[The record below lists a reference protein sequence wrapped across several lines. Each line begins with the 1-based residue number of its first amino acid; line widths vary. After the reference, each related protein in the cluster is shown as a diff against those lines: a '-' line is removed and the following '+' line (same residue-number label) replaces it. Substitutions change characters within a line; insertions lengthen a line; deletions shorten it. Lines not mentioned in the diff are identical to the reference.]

1 MMYFAP
7 WKIASIVGGILLA
20 ALLAVPSFV
29 DKGRLGAAAEWLPWR
44 QIHLGLDL
52 KGGSYLLLEV
62 DMAAVIRERLDNI
75 ADGAR
80 TRLRGAG
87 IGYTNLAT
95 ADRAVTLRLTDPSRA
110 PEALRLLRELA
121 NPITTGMGAQQ
132 PDLEVTAAPD
142 GLVTLALSEPLLR
155 EKATQA

>member
-1 MMYFAP
+1 M
-7 WKIASIVGGILLA
+7 
-20 ALLAVPSFV
+20 PSFV
-29 DKGRLGAAAEWLPWR
+29 DKERLGAAAEWLPWR

-62 DMAAVIRERLDNI
+62 DMAAVIRERLDNL

-87 IGYTNLAT
+87 IGYTNLSA

-121 NPITTGMGAQQ
+121 NPDHHRHGRAAARPRGHR
-132 PDLEVTAAPD
+132 LRRTASSPSPSPSPCCARRRPRRCSSRSRSFAAAS
-142 GLVTLALSEPLLR
+142 TRRAWSIR
-155 EKATQA
+155 